1 MASLLQPLPQPRPHL
16 QSQGHTRPLS
26 AYSLESSTSSGPY
39 LSAYNSNTLNPQ
51 RRTSRTFRSSPLAG
65 PVLSY
70 SSLSELDTST
80 SSESSLCSP
89 GPSTISGC
97 STSERSGSV
106 KPPQRCK
113 STGALATPNG
123 DQSGLRPPMPAWTR
137 TSARRSVI
145 SVRSSGKCNFSFCP
159 DRVLFWYTAKRSASI
174 MPN

>member
-1 MASLLQPLPQPRPHL
+1 MLFR
-16 QSQGHTRPLS
+16 
-26 AYSLESSTSSGPY
+26 ST
-39 LSAYNSNTLNPQ
+39 YNSNTLNPQ

-70 SSLSELDTST
+70 SSLSELST
-80 SSESSLCSP
+80 SSSTTSHESSLCSS

-97 STSERSGSV
+97 STSERSGSI

-159 DRVLFWYTAKRSASI
+159 FPVPRSFLGSLPSAPQAQCRVD
-174 MPN
+174 